1 MEAEN
6 NFSLGRSTEITR
18 DELKFTKFVQRLRK
32 KFTPLFTDLLKT
44 QLILKG
50 IVTLEEWPQIKE
62 HIQYDF
68 LQDGHFAELKKA
80 EILKEQL
87 DTLQTVESYIGTFF
101 SKKWV
106 QNNVLN
112 MTDNEVEDMQKQIN
126 KEAGLDPDEGGVEVP
141 TDTDGVTRYP
151 SVDGAPIPADDL
163 AKYQGE
169 DPPDDKGE
177 K

>member
-1 MEAEN
+1 M
-6 NFSLGRSTEITR
+6 
-18 DELKFTKFVQRLRK
+18 
-32 KFTPLFTDLLKT
+32 
-44 QLILKG
+44 
-50 IVTLEEWPQIKE
+50 TLEEWPKIKE
-62 HIQYDF
+62 HLQYDF

-112 MTDNEVEDMQKQIN
+112 MTDSEVEDMQKQIN

-169 DPPDDKGE
+169 DPPDKGE